1 VRDPFR
7 RERRKARDGLVDGP
21 ERMPA
26 RSHFR
31 AMGIDPATLDS
42 PIVGIASSWTGTM
55 PCNGNHLALSER
67 VAAGVAAAG
76 GVALPF
82 NTVAVSDN
90 QTQGTPGMRA
100 SLVSREVIA
109 DSIELM
115 CRAHDFDALVCIV
128 GCDKTVPAA
137 VMAAARL
144 DLPTVFLYSG
154 PGRAGSIEGRPV
166 TVQDAWEGV
175 GRFER
180 GLISREELDR
190 IEIES
195 SPGIG
200 TCAGQFTANS
210 MALALDFLGLSIAG
224 DGLVPAAD
232 GAARAPGAERA
243 GRAAVEAAGSGAG
256 ARSFITA
263 DSLRNAMT
271 AIAATGGSTNG
282 LLHLL
287 AIAAEAGVDLTIDE
301 LGEVAARVPVL
312 ASLLP
317 GGRYPASAFHEAGG
331 STTLMRALHEAGL
344 LQAGAPA
351 VDGRTLAEV
360 AEAASPP
367 DGDVI
372 TVAESPFKAPGVLRV
387 LRGSLAPDSAVTKLA
402 GTERR
407 ALSGPARVFDG
418 EEAAFAAIRD
428 GRISAGDVVVIRGE
442 GPAGAPGM
450 PELLK
455 VTAAIVGAGLG
466 EDVALVTDGR
476 FSGATR
482 GLMIG
487 HVSPEAARGGPIAVV
502 RDGDVVAIDVDAGTL
517 ELEVPAEELSARL
530 AAWTPPDP
538 VYDSGVFARY
548 AALVG
553 SAAAGA
559 VLGGGGARR

>member
-1 VRDPFR
+1 VRDPFS
-7 RERRKARDGLVDGP
+7 RERREAREGLVDAP

-31 AMGIDPATLDS
+31 AMGIDPAALGA
-42 PIVGIASSWTGTM
+42 PIVGIAGSWTGTM
-55 PCNGNHLALSER
+55 PCNANHLALSEQ
-67 VAAGVAAAG
+67 VGAGVRAAG

-154 PGRAGSIEGRPV
+154 PSRAGVLDGKVMTI
-166 TVQDAWEGV
+166 QDAWEGL

-180 GLISREELDR
+180 GLISREQLDR
-190 IEIES
+190 IEAAS
-195 SPGIG
+195 CPGIG

-210 MALALDFLGLSIAG
+210 MALAVDFLGLALAG
-224 DGLVPAAD
+224 DGLVTAD
-232 GAARAPGAERA
+232 DSTARAPGAERA
-243 GRAAVEAAGSGAG
+243 GRAAVEAASSGVG
-256 ARSFITA
+256 ARAFITR

-271 AIAATGGSTNG
+271 AIAASGGSTNG

-287 AIAAEAGVDLTIDE
+287 AIAAEADVDLTIDE
-301 LGEVAARVPVL
+301 LGEVAGRVPVL
-312 ASLLP
+312 ANLLP
-317 GGRYPASAFHEAGG
+317 GGEHAASAFHEAGG
-331 STTLMRALHEAGL
+331 SAALMRVLHEAGL
-344 LQAGAPA
+344 LHGHAPT
-351 VDGRTLAEV
+351 VGGRTV
-360 AEAASPP
+360 AEIAATAPPP
-367 DGDVI
+367 DGEVI
-372 TVAESPFKAPGVLRV
+372 AGAGSPFKPPGVLRV

-407 ALSGPARVFDG
+407 ALRGPARVFDG

-428 GRISAGDVVVIRGE
+428 GLISPGDVVVTRRE

-450 PELLK
+450 RELLK
-455 VTAAIVGAGLG
+455 VTAGIVGAGLG
-466 EDVALVTDGR
+466 EEVALVTDGR

-487 HVSPEAARGGPIAVV
+487 HVSPEAARGGPLAVV
-502 RDGDVVAIDVDAGTL
+502 REGETIAIDVDAGTL
-517 ELEVPAEELSARL
+517 ELEVPAEELSERL
-530 AAWTPPDP
+530 AGWTPPKP

-553 SAAAGA
+553 SAAGGA
-559 VLGGGGARR
+559 VLDGAVRSV

>member
-1 VRDPFR
+1 MRDPFS
-7 RERRKARDGLVDGP
+7 RERREAREGLVDAP

-31 AMGIDPATLDS
+31 AMGIDPAGLGG
-42 PIVGIASSWTGTM
+42 PIVGIAASWTGTM
-55 PCNGNHLALSER
+55 PCNANHLALSEQ
-67 VAAGVAAAG
+67 VGAGVRAAG
-76 GVALPF
+76 GLALPF

-154 PGRAGSIEGRPV
+154 PGRAGVLDGRPV
-166 TVQDAWEGV
+166 TIQDAWEGL
-175 GRFER
+175 GRFEQ

-190 IEIES
+190 IEVAS
-195 SPGIG
+195 CPGIG

-210 MALALDFLGLSIAG
+210 MALALDFMGLAVAG
-224 DGLVPAAD
+224 DGLVAAED
-232 GAARAPGAERA
+232 GDARTAGAERA
-243 GRAAVEAAGSGAG
+243 GRAAVEIAARGVG
-256 ARSFITA
+256 ARAFIT
-263 DSLRNAMT
+263 DESLRNAMT

-301 LGEVAARVPVL
+301 LGAVAGHTPVL
-312 ASLLP
+312 ANLVP
-317 GGRYPASAFHEAGG
+317 GGEHPASAFHEAGG
-331 STTLMRALHEAGL
+331 SPALMRVLGAAGL
-344 LQAGAPA
+344 LHAEAPT
-351 VDGRTLAEV
+351 VDGRTLAEI
-360 AEAASPP
+360 ARAAPPP
-367 DGDVI
+367 DGEVI
-372 TVAESPFKAPGVLRV
+372 AAASSPFKPAGAIRV

-407 ALSGPARVFDG
+407 ALRGPARVFDG

-428 GRISAGDVVVIRGE
+428 GLISAGDVAVIRGE

-450 PELLK
+450 RELLK

-466 EDVALVTDGR
+466 EEVALVTDGR

-482 GLMIG
+482 GLMVG

-502 RDGDVVAIDVDAGTL
+502 RDGDVIAIDVDAGTVD
-517 ELEVPAEELSARL
+517 LEVPSSDVERRL
-530 AAWTPPDP
+530 AEWTPPAP

-553 SAAAGA
+553 SAARGA
-559 VLGGGGARR
+559 VLGARARDV